1 MTLTSI
7 DDVTINQLNR
17 HSDGRGWL
25 VELYRVDELDEAIHP
40 VMAYISQTM
49 PGVTRGPH
57 EHHEQTDYFVFIGPG
72 DFELFL
78 WDARKSSPTFGIET
92 REVYG
97 ESNPCA
103 VSIPPG
109 VVHAYR
115 NISDVPGWVYNGPNK
130 LYAGWNKTEV
140 VDEIRH
146 ELNPES
152 PYQMPEISSRVA

>member
-1 MTLTSI
+1 M
-7 DDVTINQLNR
+7 
-17 HSDGRGWL
+17 
-25 VELYRVDELDEAIHP
+25 DELNEAIHP

-78 WDARKSSPTFGIET
+78 WTPENLHRRLGIET
-92 REVYG
+92 RSLWRIE
-97 ESNPCA
+97 PMR

-109 VVHAYR
+109 VHAYR
-115 NISDVPGWVYNGPNK
+115 NISNVPGWVYNGPNK
-130 LYAGWNKTEV
+130 LYAGWNKTED

-146 ELNPES
+146 ELDPES
-152 PYQMPEISSRVA
+152 PYCTSRNFQSSGLGDIMSTNKTKGIVLPAAQARGCIL